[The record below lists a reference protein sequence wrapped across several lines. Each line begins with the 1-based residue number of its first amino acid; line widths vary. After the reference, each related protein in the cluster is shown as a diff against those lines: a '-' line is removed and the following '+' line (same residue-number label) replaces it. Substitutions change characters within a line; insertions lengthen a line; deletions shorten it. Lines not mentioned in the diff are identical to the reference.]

1 MGPKHVATFVVAT
14 LLLTWAGSATADDQY
29 RAGEFLTLD
38 LSKAALSPKLLGPP
52 AQFAPLAVEARNDA
66 VQTRPETK
74 VVRTTVVRATNEKQ
88 ARAEKPRAP
97 ARAKVVR
104 RQGNP
109 LDAQARDTRIQKWPC
124 KSGGICAWKR

>member
-1 MGPKHVATFVVAT
+1 MGPRRVFTFVAAT
-14 LLLTWAGSATADDQY
+14 LLLTWAGSAAADQY

-38 LSKAALSPKLLGPP
+38 LSKAALSPKRLGPA
-52 AQFAPLAVEARNDA
+52 AQFAPVAIEARSDA
-66 VQTRPETK
+66 VQARPEPK
-74 VVRTTVVRATNEKQ
+74 AVRTTIVRPTVEKQ

-124 KSGGICAWKR
+124 NTGGICDWKR

>member
-1 MGPKHVATFVVAT
+1 MGLKCASTFVVSA
-14 LLLTWAGSATADDQY
+14 LLLAWAGSAAADDQY

-38 LSKAALSPKLLGPP
+38 LSKAALSPKRIGPP
-52 AQFAPLAVEARNDA
+52 AQFAPVAVEARNDA
-66 VQTRPETK
+66 EQKRPEAK

-124 KSGGICAWKR
+124 TSGGICEWKR